1 MDLSQAS
8 SVSGEPKRDAMD
20 ATGGFSPTSSTGDL
34 WLLRPAPTREELA
47 SMEVELI
54 GSKMEKRVGAGP
66 HSCPSCQLPIRIYG
80 RLVRFAFPAQ
90 THVM

>member
-20 ATGGFSPTSSTGDL
+20 ATGGFSPTSNTGDP
-34 WLLRPAPTREELA
+34 WSLRPAPTREELA
-47 SMEVELI
+47 SVEIDII
-54 GSKMEKRVGAGP
+54 GSKMAKKLGAGP
-66 HSCPSCQLPIRIYG
+66 HSCPLCQLPIRIYG
-80 RLVRFAFPAQ
+80 RLVRFAFSAQ